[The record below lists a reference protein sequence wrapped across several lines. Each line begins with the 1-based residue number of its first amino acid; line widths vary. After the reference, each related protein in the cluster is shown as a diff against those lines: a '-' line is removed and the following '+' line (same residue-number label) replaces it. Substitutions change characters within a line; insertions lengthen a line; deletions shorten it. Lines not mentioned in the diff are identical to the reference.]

1 MRAKQCGVV
10 WFVAV
15 AAMAGCDPAPTVA
28 PTDGGAD
35 LGADAPATDVSR
47 DAWTPTDA
55 PVDAPVDAGPRCPT
69 LPEQPAEQTGALCD
83 EANVTDITDRV
94 AAGRH
99 FIGWV
104 NAPRRPTSQVM
115 NDGCSL
121 RGGELPL
128 RELVLRYRMRATSRL
143 RVSTDHLGSY
153 CGPEGLKDT
162 FVGLYRAC
170 GVGAA
175 EPRGAAALG
184 CASDVIFDG
193 AGPATVLSNG
203 AIPAGE
209 LVYIV
214 VGTFARGTSAP
225 PIAPYE
231 LSVDEVAEP
240 RTDDPCLPEF
250 LFGGCPA
257 EHTCVAPSQYSNQG
271 RCRRDGT
278 AAQTPCRPA
287 TDAGATDAAVDAS
300 ADASA
305 DAETLDGDASGDGA
319 VDAPGATVD
328 NRCDPGLRCISF
340 TSGAAVCY
348 APREYGESCDGEAAV
363 CRRFTYW
370 NCIREP
376 RDPTTGTCRQ
386 DGLSAGARCGTDR
399 SAPCPAGL
407 TCSGETNAATC
418 RATSAVDQPC
428 DPFGLT
434 SACGAGLSCV
444 RSTSAPFTCRPD
456 GSTAG
461 AACREESPRCD
472 SGLSCSS
479 ESGPGRCAQ
488 TLAAGATA
496 CDPRYGSTR
505 CPTGQACL
513 ATGFETGR
521 CVAVTPES
529 DADNN
534 HPLLAQPV
542 TLPIVIRGGL
552 PLSGDVDCFAFDLP
566 EGAAISAETSN
577 GAGWC
582 AGDEDTVITVRDLEN
597 RVIEGNDDH
606 ISFHVCSRVD
616 GTWTNTPLRSLAAGR
631 YAVCVAS
638 FRGEAPIGE
647 YFLALAAGAR

>member
-1 MRAKQCGVV
+1 MRANRWCVV
-10 WFVAV
+10 WCV
-15 AAMAGCDPAPTVA
+15 AAAAMVGCDPAPTVA
-28 PTDGGAD
+28 PSDSGGE
-35 LGADAPATDVSR
+35 LGADAPAPDVTR
-47 DAWTPTDA
+47 DAPTPTDT
-55 PVDAPVDAGPRCPT
+55 PVDAPDDAGPRCPT
-69 LPEQPAEQTGALCD
+69 LPERPAEQTGALCD

-94 AAGRH
+94 ATGRR

-115 NDGCSL
+115 NNGCSV
-121 RGGELPL
+121 RGGDLPL
-128 RELVLRYRMRATSRL
+128 RELVLRYRMRTTSRL

-162 FVGLYRAC
+162 FVALYSSC
-170 GVGAA
+170 GVGAE
-175 EPRGAAALG
+175 EPRGSAALG
-184 CASDVIFDG
+184 CASDVVYDG
-193 AGPATVLSNG
+193 AGPATVLSNVEI
-203 AIPAGE
+203 AAGE
-209 LVYIV
+209 IVYIV
-214 VGTFARGTSAP
+214 VGTYARGTSVP

-231 LSVDEVAEP
+231 LSVDEVSAP

-250 LFGGCPA
+250 APGGCP
-257 EHTCVAPSQYSNQG
+257 EDHTCIAPSQYSNQG
-271 RCRRDGT
+271 RCRRNGT

-287 TDAGATDAAVDAS
+287 ADAGAADADVDAS
-300 ADASA
+300 ADASTDDVA
-305 DAETLDGDASGDGA
+305 LDGAASGDGA
-319 VDAPGATVD
+319 VDAPDATSD
-328 NRCDPGLRCISF
+328 GRCDPGLRCITF
-340 TSGAAVCY
+340 AGGAATCY
-348 APREYGESCDGEAAV
+348 VPREYGETCDGESAV

-399 SAPCPAGL
+399 SAPCPSGL

-444 RSTSAPFTCRPD
+444 RSTPDAFSCRPD

-461 AACREESPRCD
+461 AACRAESPRCD

-488 TLAAGATA
+488 TLPAGASA
-496 CDPRYGSTR
+496 CDPRHGSTR

-513 ATGFETGR
+513 ATSFETGR
-521 CVAVTPES
+521 CVAVTSEA

-534 HPLLAQPV
+534 HPLIAQPV
-542 TLPIVIRGGL
+542 TLPVVIRGGL

-566 EGAAISAETSN
+566 AGAVISAETSN

-582 AGDEDTVITVRDLEN
+582 AGDEDTIITVRDLEN
-597 RVIEGNDDH
+597 HVLEGNDDH
-606 ISFHVCSRVD
+606 MPFHVCSRID
-616 GTWTNTPLRSLAAGR
+616 GAWTNTPLRSLGRGR

-647 YFLALAAGAR
+647 YHLTIAAGAR